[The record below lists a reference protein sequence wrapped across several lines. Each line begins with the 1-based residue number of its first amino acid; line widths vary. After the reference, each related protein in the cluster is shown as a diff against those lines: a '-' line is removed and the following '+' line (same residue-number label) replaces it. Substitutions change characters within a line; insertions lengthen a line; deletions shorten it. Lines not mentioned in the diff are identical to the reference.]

1 MDISSFDDLLQAA
14 RAQSEPQRLLFVF
27 AGAEL
32 PDDATPAERARF
44 AEGQGGALTPLMC
57 VDKAPAELATFDS
70 LVEEARQFGEQ
81 WAIVF
86 VAALSGQ
93 LGTPPSADAAERALN
108 RMVESVKAGRFGAFI
123 PFDRHGHGVTFN

>member
-14 RAQSEPQRLLFVF
+14 RAQAEPQRLLFVF

-32 PDDATPAERARF
+32 PDDATLAERTQF
-44 AEGQGGALTPLMC
+44 EQGQGGTLTPIMC
-57 VDKAPAELATFDS
+57 VDKAPAELATFAS
-70 LVEEARQFGEQ
+70 LVEEARDYGSE

-93 LGTPPSADAAERALN
+93 QGQAPSDAAAEGALN
-108 RMVESVKAGRFGAFI
+108 RMVASIKAGQIGAFI
-123 PFDRHGHGVTFN
+123 PFDRQGLGVMLN